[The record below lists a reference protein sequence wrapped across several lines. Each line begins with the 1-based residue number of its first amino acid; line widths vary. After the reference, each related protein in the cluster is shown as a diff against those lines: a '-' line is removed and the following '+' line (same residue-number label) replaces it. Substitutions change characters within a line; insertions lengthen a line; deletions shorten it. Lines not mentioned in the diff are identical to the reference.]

1 MDELSRSLTG
11 ITLPSTL
18 SSSGNQF
25 FIVFTSNGNGVGKG
39 FSASFTI
46 GKKIGEKKCI
56 LNFCNFFFPLKE
68 NICDNALD
76 LANAQ
81 LIFEGGH
88 CWL

>member
-46 GKKIGEKKCI
+46 GKKIGEK
-56 LNFCNFFFPLKE
+56 
-68 NICDNALD
+68 NAS
-76 LANAQ
+76 
-81 LIFEGGH
+81 
-88 CWL
+88 